1 MPQSLIDVG
10 SGAGF
15 PGLPIKIVLPE
26 LRLTLVESIDKKA
39 NFSRHIA
46 EKLELTKVEV
56 LSKRAEE
63 VGRMPEHRE
72 AYDIAIARAVA
83 PAPALAEYLLPLVR
97 QGGRCLMQKGTRGP
111 DEIQEASRI
120 IGLCGGELMDILHMN
135 FEGIEGEG
143 NLVVINKAS
152 ECPWGV
158 STCRWNTSQ
167 KTNFDFEGQK

>member
-1 MPQSLIDVG
+1 MKNWTDLVKEHLGITLSEKQLSQFQILQDELMEWNVKINLTAIKDIRGIQEKHFFDSLTCFRGFEGVPESLIDVG

-83 PAPALAEYLLPLVR
+83 PAPTLAEYLLPLVK
-97 QGGRCLMQKGTRGP
+97 QG
-111 DEIQEASRI
+111 
-120 IGLCGGELMDILHMN
+120 
-135 FEGIEGEG
+135 
-143 NLVVINKAS
+143 
-152 ECPWGV
+152 
-158 STCRWNTSQ
+158 
-167 KTNFDFEGQK
+167 